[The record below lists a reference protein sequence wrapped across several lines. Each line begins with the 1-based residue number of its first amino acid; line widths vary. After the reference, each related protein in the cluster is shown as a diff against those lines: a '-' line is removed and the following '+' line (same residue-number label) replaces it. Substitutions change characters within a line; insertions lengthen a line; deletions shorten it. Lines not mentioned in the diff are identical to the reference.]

1 MDAAA
6 ESHDDRASSEN
17 PPEPPANL
25 ATGLAANPTATAP
38 PVPSHT
44 RSMVGQTAASFTR
57 TSVVAAGASSGA
69 EAVPPVTTV
78 IDGSP
83 PRAPAPR
90 PKRLTKAASQSS
102 VAAGPKA
109 AGTNT
114 VQFVKNELVKSMAK
128 MDKLL
133 TGMTNRINSVSST
146 AETSAH
152 ELKTLSSKVGRL
164 EHRIADLRA
173 EPTDTFDTGSVSETE
188 SVEGGKRKAASDAG
202 LRTPKRV
209 RHESRERAYQRS
221 EERSGAS
228 NDSSGSAS
236 RQSSESLEDAR
247 NNKEEWGD
255 VRGQMSERERP
266 LQERLEAERSEAMH
280 TRSLADRLKSPGPFH
295 NSRRNYASSNQHQFL
310 GLCALGLFP
319 SGLRPCSVFVRP
331 GGLAPVTRK
340 RSRSASP
347 PASSRRTE
355 KRRRK
360 EERHHKEDTRSP
372 SPPAP
377 PKLGNARAEGMQRD
391 VGQGSG
397 GGGYSRAPNGGAT
410 YPGPGGG
417 FSAEGGYGGGGG
429 FGRGFNGGPRGG
441 RGGGAAYGQRGGHR
455 GMSNNAPQNQNARAG
470 PSRLPPPL
478 PMHQFPPETAE
489 VRIGEGAWV
498 EHHTHENVCA
508 FIAKMQANGIGPVPK
523 PKSVGEPGG
532 RKDRF
537 VIAKFHTRHDAGV
550 FTGLWNRWCATT
562 EYKKMKAVLVDD

>member
-1 MDAAA
+1 
-6 ESHDDRASSEN
+6 
-17 PPEPPANL
+17 
-25 ATGLAANPTATAP
+25 
-38 PVPSHT
+38 
-44 RSMVGQTAASFTR
+44 MVGQTAASFTR
-57 TSVVAAGASSGA
+57 TSAVAAGASSRA

-78 IDGSP
+78 IDDPP
-83 PRAPAPR
+83 PRAPASR
-90 PKRLTKAASQSS
+90 AKRLTKAASQSS

-133 TGMTNRINSVSST
+133 IGMTNRINSVSST

-152 ELKTLSSKVGRL
+152 EIKTLSNKVGRL

-173 EPTDTFDTGSVSETE
+173 EPTDAFDTGSVSETE
-188 SVEGGKRKAASDAG
+188 SLEGGKRKAASDAG
-202 LRTPKRV
+202 LRTPKRA
-209 RHESRERAYQRS
+209 RHKNHERAYQRS

-236 RQSSESLEDAR
+236 RQSSESLEDVR
-247 NNKEEWGD
+247 NNEEEWGD

-295 NSRRNYASSNQHQFL
+295 NSRR
-310 GLCALGLFP
+310 
-319 SGLRPCSVFVRP
+319 
-331 GGLAPVTRK
+331 K

-355 KRRRK
+355 KRRRE
-360 EERHHKEDTRSP
+360 EERRHKEDTRSP

-429 FGRGFNGGPRGG
+429 FGRGFNGGPRSG
-441 RGGGAAYGQRGGHR
+441 RGGGGAYGQRGGHR